1 MLASFDVVPSAKG
14 AARHILR
21 NAELLREAGH
31 EVSLVT
37 LGREPA
43 PGYRHRPIPIEEPNW
58 LRRALAFREAV
69 ARVFELYP
77 FDVYHVR
84 SPWEGLAVP
93 AGERLVVEINGVP
106 SVEAIYHHA
115 ALIERPALQAKLRVL
130 EDALLDRAAL
140 VITPSEVTRDY
151 LADRGVPAERIAV
164 VPNAPSF
171 APAAAPPARGAAAGE
186 PVRLCYAGT
195 LTRWQGLEELLSAM
209 GRAGV
214 EVTLTVLTPS
224 SASRQRALLRA
235 AAKAG
240 VAERVTFSP
249 PLEPEAL
256 GAFLATQDVGVAP
269 LLPCARNLVQGG
281 MPLKILDTMAAGLPV
296 LAPDLPIVQR
306 ILGPGY
312 PTYPRHS
319 VAGMA
324 ELLAALS
331 ASPELRRELG
341 ARGLGRVR
349 AELSREAQ
357 AIALRAAYASIA
369 A

>member
-140 VITPSEVTRDY
+140 VITLSEVTRDY

-171 APAAAPPARGAAAGE
+171 APAEAPPAREAAPGE
-186 PVRLCYAGT
+186 PVRLCYLGT
-195 LTRWQGLEELLSAM
+195 LARWQGLEELLSAM

-341 ARGLGRVR
+341 ARGLGRAR

-357 AIALRAAYASIA
+357 AMALRAAYASIA